1 MNWAK
6 AIFVHLPSLARR
18 TILSCHTIESPP
30 MNTTARPKVFLLL
43 TRVDSQ
49 HRVLAALACALVV
62 FLSISKTIPA
72 AAQATLTW
80 SAFAAVA
87 LLLAWGVIIVGHPAE
102 VRRTARLQD
111 GGRTLIFTLAITA
124 SCGSLIAVWA
134 LIGLAHGQT
143 GSVYFFYMT
152 LAPVAV
158 TLSWLLVHTVFT
170 LRYAHIYYGS
180 GEIHGTHHGGLE
192 FPGDRLPDYL
202 DFAYYAFVVGMTA
215 QVSDVQVTSRRL
227 RRLTLIH
234 GIISFAFNT
243 VILALTINV
252 IATATIQ

>member
-1 MNWAK
+1 MK
-6 AIFVHLPSLARR
+6 
-18 TILSCHTIESPP
+18 TIT
-30 MNTTARPKVFLLL
+30 RPKVFLLL
-43 TRVDSQ
+43 ARVDSQ
-49 HRVLAALACALVV
+49 HRLFAALACALVV
-62 FLSISKTIPA
+62 FLSISNTIPY

-80 SAFAAVA
+80 SVFAAVA
-87 LLLAWGVIIVGHPAE
+87 LLLAWVVMIVGHPAE

-111 GGRTLIFTLAITA
+111 GGRTLIFTLAVTA

-143 GSVYFFYMT
+143 GSVYLFYIT

-158 TLSWLLVHTVFT
+158 ALSWFLVHTIFA
-170 LRYAHIYYGS
+170 LRYAHIYYGA

-192 FPGDRLPDYL
+192 FPGDRQPDYL
-202 DFAYYAFVVGMTA
+202 DFAYYSFVVGTTA

-252 IATATIQ
+252 IATATFQ